1 MKPTQTFVKN
11 IDMLMASTTSQLEIY
26 DVNLDSLN
34 GLFNLPVKAIKINK
48 SELLLID
55 NPR

>member
-1 MKPTQTFVKN
+1 
-11 IDMLMASTTSQLEIY
+11 MASTTSQLEIY